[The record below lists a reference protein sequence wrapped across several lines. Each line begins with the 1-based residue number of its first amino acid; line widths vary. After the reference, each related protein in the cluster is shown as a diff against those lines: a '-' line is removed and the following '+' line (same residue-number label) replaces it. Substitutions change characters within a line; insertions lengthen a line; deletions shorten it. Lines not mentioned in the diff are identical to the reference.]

1 MKEYIAPNVFIINVD
16 QDDIIVTS
24 LDESMISGEES
35 GY

>member
-1 MKEYIAPNVFIINVD
+1 MKEYITPNVFIINVD

-35 GY
+35 ES